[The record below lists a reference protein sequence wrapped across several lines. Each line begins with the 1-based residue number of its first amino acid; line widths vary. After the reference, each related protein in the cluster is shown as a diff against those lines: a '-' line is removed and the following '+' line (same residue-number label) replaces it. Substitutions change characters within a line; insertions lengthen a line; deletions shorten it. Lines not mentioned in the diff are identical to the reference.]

1 MGRTNRF
8 DKFEGSKKY
17 SNGRKDKK
25 VRVKTDSKDWTKR
38 SGNRKLQEEKYEG
51 N

>member
-8 DKFEGSKKY
+8 DKFEGSWKN
-17 SNGRKDKK
+17 SNRKDKK
-25 VRVKTDSKDWTKR
+25 VRVKSDSKDWTKR
-38 SGNRKLQEEKYEG
+38 SDNRKSQEEKYEG